1 MLQVDF
7 TFTKKIK
14 DIWKSEGNHIAL
26 SRESCTNKRT
36 YREYKVLSNTPLSKL
51 VNLLVLRATDFL
63 ELIPIGRYVEVKMN
77 VMGKYNNNIDIYSFD
92 VSYLYILMKV
102 LSKIY

>member
-14 DIWKSEGNHIAL
+14 DIWKSQGNHTL
-26 SRESCTNKRT
+26 SRESITNKRT
-36 YREYKVLSNTPLSKL
+36 YKEYQVLSNTPLCKL

-63 ELIPIGRYVEVKMN
+63 ELIPIGRHIEVKMN
-77 VMGKYNNNIDIYSFD
+77 IMGKYI
-92 VSYLYILMKV
+92 M
-102 LSKIY
+102 